1 MIICKQSRN
10 PEDDA
15 QGALAAA
22 RQFNPKAQPPVLGNI
37 TLSRVATAVS
47 FQNLQPSDLTGE
59 NFEFLINKYNYGK
72 ITWEGQSTSV
82 SRKKRERTASLDY
95 VMFSPKGFTYVDD
108 ASWTVNQRK
117 RFETSPNLREDFLVK
132 TDDEVRMAVFDKISI
147 LQDPVQGILHIL
159 FKIINSND
167 ANCKT
172 KLLLL
177 TSSQFSLKL
186 FDILLIAVVGSE
198 RGFFLGL

>member
-1 MIICKQSRN
+1 MAPCAPR
-10 PEDDA
+10 E
-15 QGALAAA
+15 
-22 RQFNPKAQPPVLGNI
+22 QFGLCYVC
-37 TLSRVATAVS
+37 
-47 FQNLQPSDLTGE
+47 
-59 NFEFLINKYNYGK
+59 
-72 ITWEGQSTSV
+72 
-82 SRKKRERTASLDY
+82 SL
-95 VMFSPKGFTYVDD
+95 PQGFTYVDD

-177 TSSQFSLKL
+177 TSS
-186 FDILLIAVVGSE
+186 
-198 RGFFLGL
+198 

>member
-1 MIICKQSRN
+1 M
-10 PEDDA
+10 
-15 QGALAAA
+15 
-22 RQFNPKAQPPVLGNI
+22 
-37 TLSRVATAVS
+37 
-47 FQNLQPSDLTGE
+47 
-59 NFEFLINKYNYGK
+59 INKYNYGK
-72 ITWEGQSTSV
+72 ITWKDRVRQFHE
-82 SRKKRERTASLDY
+82 KKERTASLDY
-95 VMFSPKGFTYVDD
+95 VMFSSKGFTYVDD

-159 FKIINSND
+159 FKIINSNID

-177 TSSQFSLKL
+177 TSS
-186 FDILLIAVVGSE
+186 
-198 RGFFLGL
+198 

>member
-37 TLSRVATAVS
+37 TLSRAATAVS
-47 FQNLQPSDLTGE
+47 FQNLQPSDLTAGK
-59 NFEFLINKYNYGK
+59 FEYLINKYNYGK
-72 ITWEGQSTSV
+72 ITWKDRVRQFHE
-82 SRKKRERTASLDY
+82 KKERRTASLDY
-95 VMFSPKGFTYVDD
+95 VMFSSKGFTYVDD

-132 TDDEVRMAVFDKISI
+132 TDDEVRMAVFDKISS
-147 LQDPVQGILHIL
+147 LQDPVQGSITFIYYL
-159 FKIINSND
+159 
-167 ANCKT
+167 
-172 KLLLL
+172 KLLR
-177 TSSQFSLKL
+177 TTQAQTVKQNFS
-186 FDILLIAVVGSE
+186 FDVIIVFVKT
-198 RGFFLGL
+198 F